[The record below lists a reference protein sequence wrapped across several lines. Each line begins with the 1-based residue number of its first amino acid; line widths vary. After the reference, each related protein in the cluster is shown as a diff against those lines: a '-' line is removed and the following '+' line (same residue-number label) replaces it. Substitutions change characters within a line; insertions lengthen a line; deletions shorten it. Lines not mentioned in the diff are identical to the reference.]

1 MDHLEEF
8 LQSYIDNADDKEA
21 ARQEIRDAVATVVGD
36 E

>member
-1 MDHLEEF
+1 MNHLEDF
-8 LQSYIDNADDKEA
+8 LQSYIDNAPDPDE